1 MIRTAVIP
9 VLLALICARQAAGA
23 PDGPDA
29 QGTRGGLSAHFQ
41 NEASLR
47 SNLRAEPERYRRRRK
62 ISRLPAEPR
71 APDGRKSVKYPSS
84 TVVRSGAA
92 EQMFAELLE
101 RLRHKHLLLQVVD
114 RHHLREPW

>member
-1 MIRTAVIP
+1 M
-9 VLLALICARQAAGA
+9 
-23 PDGPDA
+23 
-29 QGTRGGLSAHFQ
+29 
-41 NEASLR
+41 
-47 SNLRAEPERYRRRRK
+47 
-62 ISRLPAEPR
+62 
-71 APDGRKSVKYPSS
+71 KYPSS